1 MSTDTRERFLIE
13 LRPDPAYVAPARTFA
28 YELARQAGVAEELL
42 DDIKVAVS
50 EACNRALGSTGLPD
64 GLRVKA
70 ERRADRLFFEIPQG
84 EARAA
89 SSSTTDR
96 LTAALSLELI
106 TVLFEDGEAT
116 VDEDGASVVRFS
128 VPAA

>member
-1 MSTDTRERFLIE
+1 MIE
-13 LRPDPAYVAPARTFA
+13 LQPGPAYVAPARTFA

-42 DDIKVAVS
+42 DDVKVAVS
-50 EACNRALGSTGLPD
+50 EACTRALGSTGLPD

-70 ERRADRLFFEIPQG
+70 ERGEDRLFFEIPQG
-84 EARAA
+84 EGRAA

-106 TVLFEDGEAT
+106 SVLFEDGEAT
-116 VDEDGASVVRFS
+116 VDEDGAAVVRFS
-128 VPAA
+128 VPVT

>member
-1 MSTDTRERFLIE
+1 MSTETPDRFLIE

-28 YELARQAGVAEELL
+28 YELARQSGVAEELL
-42 DDIKVAVS
+42 DDVKVAVS
-50 EACNRALGSTGLPD
+50 EACTRALGSTGHPD

-70 ERRADRLFFEIPQG
+70 ERRGDRLFFEIPQG
-84 EARAA
+84 ETPPAA
-89 SSSTTDR
+89 TSTTDR

-116 VDEDGASVVRFS
+116 VDQDGVPVVRFS

>member
-1 MSTDTRERFLIE
+1 MSIDARDRFMIE

-28 YELARQAGVAEELL
+28 YELARQAGVPEELL

-50 EACNRALGSTGLPD
+50 EACTRALGSTGLPD

-70 ERRADRLFFEIPQG
+70 ERREGRLFFEIPQG
-84 EARAA
+84 ETRGTPGT
-89 SSSTTDR
+89 TTDR

-116 VDEDGASVVRFS
+116 VDADGDPVIRFS
-128 VPAA
+128 VPAG